1 MKNEI
6 KITRSLIKTIIEK
19 QEKNYERYNGEDI
32 DGLLSTWNE
41 TVAWLI
47 SGYVLGKY
55 KINTEEMTEDTRNT
69 LLDNFIY
76 LLVHHYGT
84 LDENKIY
91 NHLYSIKV
99 DPDDYKDMNDFDIDK
114 FLQENILGVLD
125 YYVND
130 NYLEVEDKDKRMN
143 KIIEI
148 IASFI
153 LEIHFNKNK

>member
-19 QEKNYERYNGEDI
+19 QESNYERSTGEDI

-84 LDENKIY
+84 LDENEIY

-99 DPDDYKDMNDFDIDK
+99 DTEDYKDMNDFDIAK
-114 FLQENILGVLD
+114 VLQENILGVLD

>member
-1 MKNEI
+1 MKNKT

-19 QEKNYERYNGEDI
+19 QESNYERYNGEDI

-84 LDENKIY
+84 LDENEIY

-99 DPDDYKDMNDFDIDK
+99 DPDDYKDMNDFDIAK
-114 FLQENILGVLD
+114 VLQENILGVLD